1 MSNTRKI
8 FNSLK
13 NNSSNEYV
21 SMFLQEIF
29 KEENKGL
36 HKWKAKYDELIDEYY
51 EGYLDEN

>member
-21 SMFLQEIF
+21 SNFLQEIF

-36 HKWKAKYDELIDEYY
+36 HRWKATYDKLIDEYY
-51 EGYLDEN
+51 VGYLNED